1 MPHDSKFLA
10 EFRRQYKAK
19 LEEVRSHLGT
29 MQQEREKLKLEI
41 SNLAAVIAQGRQ
53 SPALLAELEKRE
65 RRLTE
70 IGDEI
75 FSSSENGLDAK
86 LKEIEEFVM
95 RRLGDI
101 HGLLTGDVQ
110 RAKSELAK
118 PCTEI
123 TLTPEG
129 QTYEIKRG
137 LELVGRTFGWCRGP
151 ESNWLRPPFQGGAL
165 PMSYPGSF
173 EAFQF

>member
-1 MPHDSKFLA
+1 LA
-10 EFRRQYKAK
+10 EFKRQYKAK
-19 LEEVRSHLGT
+19 VEGVRSHLGIL
-29 MQQEREKLKLEI
+29 QQEREKLKVEI

-75 FSSSENGLDAK
+75 FSSSGNGLDAK
-86 LKEIEEFVM
+86 LKEIEDFVM

-118 PCTEI
+118 HRAEI

-129 QTYEIKRG
+129 QPYQVSGDWNLLDGRSDGAGGRNSTLGPSLEFR
-137 LELVGRTFGWCRGP
+137 LELV
-151 ESNWLRPPFQGGAL
+151 A
-165 PMSYPGSF
+165 
-173 EAFQF
+173 